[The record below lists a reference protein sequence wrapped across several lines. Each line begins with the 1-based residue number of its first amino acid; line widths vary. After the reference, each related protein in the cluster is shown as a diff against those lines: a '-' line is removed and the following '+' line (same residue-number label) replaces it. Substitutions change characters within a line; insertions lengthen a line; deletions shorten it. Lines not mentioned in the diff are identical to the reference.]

1 MKTVLALVA
10 MMAAVVGMASAA
22 NPPGCCGPRHLDQL
36 TIGMAAVRQRPPA
49 SNLQGSVNMMMYF
62 DFNAEV
68 AAFFIGNFSENLEL
82 YVQGGDIKKSFVYLP
97 KYNVCTNITYQANIL
112 AQTQLC
118 VGTGTDHPN
127 FATSINLGHA
137 VETES
142 WGSADN
148 HQYINVNPNGCVLTA
163 VNQYDMPT
171 AGGTMLGVYYNIST
185 SVANDRVFNPPTAC
199 MSASSSLDTIAA
211 THGPRHLQE
220 ITGAIDRSMN
230 SLQDIMD
237 MHHSVHKVTQH

>member
-1 MKTVLALVA
+1 MRVLAW
-10 MMAAVVGMASAA
+10 
-22 NPPGCCGPRHLDQL
+22 GCGYHQ
-36 TIGMAAVRQRPPA
+36 
-49 SNLQGSVNMMMYF
+49 
-62 DFNAEV
+62 
-68 AAFFIGNFSENLEL
+68 
-82 YVQGGDIKKSFVYLP
+82 SFVYLP

-127 FATSINLGHA
+127 YATSINLGHA

-142 WGSADN
+142 WGTADN

-171 AGGTMLGVYYNIST
+171 AGGTMLGVYYNISVRATCPRPGLHGAVPGAALILCLTRRCACALQT

-199 MSASSSLDTIAA
+199 MSASVRQLRRCCCVRSAVWCPLVVPDIALPCPWA
-211 THGPRHLQE
+211 CLVSCVLAVEP
-220 ITGAIDRSMN
+220 
-230 SLQDIMD
+230 
-237 MHHSVHKVTQH
+237 

>member
-1 MKTVLALVA
+1 
-10 MMAAVVGMASAA
+10 
-22 NPPGCCGPRHLDQL
+22 
-36 TIGMAAVRQRPPA
+36 
-49 SNLQGSVNMMMYF
+49 MMMYF

-82 YVQGGDIKKSFVYLP
+82 YVQGGDIKKVRAGLGCRRHTLFLTMGLCMRVLACGCGYHQSFVYLP

-142 WGSADN
+142 WGTADN

-171 AGGTMLGVYYNIST
+171 AGGTMLGVYYNISVRAT
-185 SVANDRVFNPPTAC
+185 CPRPGLHGAVPG
-199 MSASSSLDTIAA
+199 AA
-211 THGPRHLQE
+211 
-220 ITGAIDRSMN
+220 
-230 SLQDIMD
+230 
-237 MHHSVHKVTQH
+237 

>member
-1 MKTVLALVA
+1 

-68 AAFFIGNFSENLEL
+68 AAFFIGNFSGNLEL

-97 KYNVCTNITYQANIL
+97 KNS
-112 AQTQLC
+112 

-185 SVANDRVFNPPTAC
+185 S
-199 MSASSSLDTIAA
+199 
-211 THGPRHLQE
+211 
-220 ITGAIDRSMN
+220 
-230 SLQDIMD
+230 
-237 MHHSVHKVTQH
+237 